1 MKNIIPALVLALI
14 SSSVAFAGDQV
25 DKKQLTIDRNSLVIQ
40 ELPVPGKVTRGG
52 PDGDD
57 EMVDPQVM
65 PPAGNNGHHGGHAV
79 GTHHGQPGPSVP
91 SVPTIPSIPTIP
103 SVPTLPPPPVG
114 GPNGQPTFG
123 QQIGEASQVVGLI
136 DQIVNLVD
144 KIFTLIAKNQPVVD
158 INVNYANAVPYGI
171 SHWTQLQG
179 WKTPAV
185 KRYQLTYKNPYGAKV
200 VDIVYQLHYTYGG
213 NYKGVGK
220 FLTGVTVEPIKVSTA
235 WGYNVDMTAEVPDS
249 TIVNVGTSE
258 NPVAGMQVQ
267 LKYKIHTIVS
277 DVQEKVMFY
286 VQGDGLVKNLTP
298 VRSATAQKNIEK
310 VQKQIK
316 NVKF

>member
-1 MKNIIPALVLALI
+1 MKNIIPAIALVLI
-14 SSSVAFAGDQV
+14 SSSAVFAGESV

-40 ELPVPGKVTRGG
+40 ELPVPGRITRGG

-57 EMVDPQVM
+57 EMVDPQV
-65 PPAGNNGHHGGHAV
+65 PPPGGHAA
-79 GTHHGQPGPSVP
+79 GTHTGQPGSVPSVP
-91 SVPTIPSIPTIP
+91 SVPSAPSIPSIPTIP
-103 SVPTLPPPPVG
+103 SVPTLPQIPAAS
-114 GPNGQPTFG
+114 NGQPTFG
-123 QQIGEASQVVGLI
+123 QHIGEASQVVGLI

-144 KIFTLIAKNQPVVD
+144 KVFTLIAKNQPVVD

-200 VDIVYQLHYTYGG
+200 VDITYQLHYTYGG
-213 NYKGVGK
+213 NYNGVGQ

-249 TIVNVGTSE
+249 TIVNVGTAE

-277 DVQEKVMFY
+277 DVHEKVIFY
-286 VQGDGLVKNLTP
+286 VQGNGLVKNLTP
-298 VRSATAQKNIEK
+298 VRSAAAQKNIEK